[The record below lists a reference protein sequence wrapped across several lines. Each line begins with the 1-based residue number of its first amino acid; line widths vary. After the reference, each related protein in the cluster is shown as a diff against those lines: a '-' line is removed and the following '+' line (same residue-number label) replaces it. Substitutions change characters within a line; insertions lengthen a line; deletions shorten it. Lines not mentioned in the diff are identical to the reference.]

1 RHLDRRDPWPRHA
14 PITRLVARMI
24 LTISHDI
31 LGPVWVVLQEWH
43 SADEVHAGAE
53 HHEHRPP
60 VAVAHQP
67 RAHLVPTT
75 HGTARWNAS
84 VVAMAEPHLTAR
96 PAGNALGD
104 GRAAVLLER
113 GRVEHAVGDALALLA
128 LSDALADFLGMK
140 LQTHIRLARPHP
152 VPFPITDHAP
162 AWQHLPVDG
171 LVILDDDPPTNR
183 ERRGRA
189 PVHGAEP
196 QPLRRDSERLDDVP
210 LAFPAVEKRA
220 EGDAP
225 VTVEP
230 CPDELL
236 RARGPQPLLVRLNVD
251 VLVIVDLRRD

>member
-96 PAGNALGD
+96 PAGNALGN

-113 GRVEHAVGDALALLA
+113 GGIKHAVGDALTLLA

-162 AWQHLPVDG
+162 AGAAPARRRRSHLRRW
-171 LVILDDDPPTNR
+171 PTNQPR
-183 ERRGRA
+183 TARPSLR
-189 PVHGAEP
+189 
-196 QPLRRDSERLDDVP
+196 PLRET
-210 LAFPAVEKRA
+210 
-220 EGDAP
+220 GAP
-225 VTVEP
+225 T
-230 CPDELL
+230 
-236 RARGPQPLLVRLNVD
+236 ARYPTA
-251 VLVIVDLRRD
+251 